1 MSDLHPTY
9 IGQIERGEKN
19 PSIESIYKISQA
31 LKIPLAVLLEKI
43 DEYDIPSDDY
53 SLYYKQKPND
63 NIPLKIYELISLEPQ
78 KNQEYLYNILI
89 YALKLKKTDKRLPKD
104 SLLSNIYYIFLLHSI
119 LHALNILSNIRNG
132 ILAIF
137 CYYLNYRTS
146 YNNTISHRGHL
157 LSLLR
162 S

>member
-1 MSDLHPTY
+1 MNTVSEILGQRIRFYRKQKKISQEKLSEMSDLHPTY

-53 SLYYKQKPND
+53 SLYYEQKPND
-63 NIPLKIYELISLEPQ
+63 NIPLKIYELISLESQ

-89 YALKLKKTDKRLPKD
+89 YALKLK
-104 SLLSNIYYIFLLHSI
+104 
-119 LHALNILSNIRNG
+119 
-132 ILAIF
+132 
-137 CYYLNYRTS
+137 
-146 YNNTISHRGHL
+146 NNR
-157 LSLLR
+157 
-162 S
+162 

>member
-1 MSDLHPTY
+1 LNTVSEILGQRIRFYRKQKKISQEKLSEMSDLHPTY

-31 LKIPLAVLLEKI
+31 LKIPLAVMLEKI

-53 SLYYKQKPND
+53 SLYYKQESND

-89 YALKLKKTDKRLPKD
+89 YALKLK
-104 SLLSNIYYIFLLHSI
+104 
-119 LHALNILSNIRNG
+119 
-132 ILAIF
+132 
-137 CYYLNYRTS
+137 
-146 YNNTISHRGHL
+146 NNR
-157 LSLLR
+157 
-162 S
+162 